1 MNNKSDKKDILN
13 RISYVEGHYG
23 AIKRMVDE
31 GVYCIDVIHQIE
43 AIESALRKIKERI
56 LENHLDTCVT
66 TAIKGN
72 NEKQRAKVLGELM
85 EIFKKNNHDR

>member
-1 MNNKSDKKDILN
+1 MAKKSDKKDILN
-13 RISYVEGHYG
+13 RISYVEGHCA

-43 AIESALRKIKERI
+43 AIESALKKIKEKI

-85 EIFKKNNHDR
+85 EIFKKNNYDR